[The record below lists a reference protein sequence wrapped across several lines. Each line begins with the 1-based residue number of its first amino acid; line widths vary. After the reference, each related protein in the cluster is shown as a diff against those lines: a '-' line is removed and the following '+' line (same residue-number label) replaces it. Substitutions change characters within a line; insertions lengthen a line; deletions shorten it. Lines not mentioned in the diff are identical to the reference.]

1 LCRISSFITGPGQ
14 INHVGVRPFI
24 AFGELDRSRSERVE
38 KLQKIFT
45 ALDGIDVA
53 VPEDITVAMWE
64 KFIFI
69 CATSGLGAVT
79 RQPFGVFREI
89 PESRMMLKATVEEAY
104 NLGRAKGVKL
114 SSDLVDMI
122 MKRIDSFP
130 ETMVASMQKDIMEGR
145 PSELESQT
153 GAVVRMGSIL
163 DIPTPTHEF
172 IYATL
177 LPMELQARSNKD

>member
-1 LCRISSFITGPGQ
+1 
-14 INHVGVRPFI
+14 
-24 AFGELDRSRSERVE
+24 
-38 KLQKIFT
+38 
-45 ALDGIDVA
+45 
-53 VPEDITVAMWE
+53 MWE